1 MIDGKYRFE
10 VDVPFGRKK
19 GTIVLRTEGDAAFA
33 DIDAPVIGKNHME
46 GQVDGDTFTA
56 QGSSKIK
63 FMGNVEFTA
72 VGTVSGD
79 NLHVDIKSNKGDFV
93 IEGVRV

>member
-1 MIDGKYRFE
+1 MIDGKYSFE
-10 VDVPFGRKK
+10 VDVPFGRKE

-56 QGSSKIK
+56 HGSSKIM
-63 FMGNVEFTA
+63 FIGNVEFTV

>member
-1 MIDGKYRFE
+1 MIDGKYKFE
-10 VDVPFGRKK
+10 VGVPFGRKE

>member
-1 MIDGKYRFE
+1 MIDGKYSFE
-10 VDVPFGRKK
+10 VDVPFGRKE
-19 GTIVLRTEGDAAFA
+19 GTIVLRAEGNTAFA
-33 DIDAPVIGKNHME
+33 DIDAPVIGKKHME

-56 QGSSKIK
+56 QGSGKVK
-63 FMGNVEFTA
+63 LMGNIEFTA

-79 NLHVDIKSNKGDFV
+79 NLHVDIKSTKGDFV

>member
-1 MIDGKYRFE
+1 MIDGTYRFE
-10 VDVPFGRKK
+10 IDVPFGRKE
-19 GTIVLRTEGDAAFA
+19 GTIVLRTEGNTAFA

-56 QGSSKIK
+56 QGSGKIK

-79 NLHVDIKSNKGDFV
+79 NLHVDIKSTKGDFAL
-93 IEGVRV
+93 EGVRV

>member
-1 MIDGKYRFE
+1 MIDGKYSFE
-10 VDVPFGRKK
+10 VDVPFGRKE

-79 NLHVDIKSNKGDFV
+79 NLHVDIKSNKGDFALD
-93 IEGVRV
+93 GVRV

>member
-10 VDVPFGRKK
+10 VDVPFGRKE

-56 QGSSKIK
+56 QGSGKIK
-63 FMGNVEFTA
+63 FKGNVEFTA

-79 NLHVDIKSNKGDFV
+79 NLHVDIKSTKGDFV

>member
-1 MIDGKYRFE
+1 MIDGKYKFE
-10 VDVPFGRKK
+10 VGVPFGRKE
-19 GTIVLRTEGDAAFA
+19 GTIVLRTEGDAVFA
-33 DIDAPVIGKNHME
+33 DIDAPVIGKNRME

-56 QGSSKIK
+56 QGSGKIK

-93 IEGVRV
+93 IDGVRV

>member
-1 MIDGKYRFE
+1 MIDGKYSFG
-10 VDVPFGRKK
+10 VDVPFGRKE

-33 DIDAPVIGKNHME
+33 DIDAPVIGKNHMG